1 MSADRHSMVRIFVAG
16 AALNAVIA
24 VVFAALIFIDSRQ
37 LLGISAWVKPLKF
50 AVTSFVYLGTLALFA
65 RHLPDSL
72 DETKGNRAAWIIS
85 AMIFGEVFFIG
96 LQSARGVT
104 SHFNQKTLIDGI
116 IYSVMGVMI
125 IVNTVV
131 FIRVFR
137 HFFRGEQKIS
147 GAYLSGIRWGA
158 VLFVIGSV
166 VGGAMSGLNR
176 HTIGIADGGPG
187 LPLVNFSTVAG
198 DLRIA
203 HFVGLHALQVL
214 PFLGWL
220 IARGAP
226 ARAMTAAGIVY
237 TVAFVFV
244 LVQAFLAQPLLRM
257 S

>member
-125 IVNTVV
+125 IINTVV

-214 PFLGWL
+214 PFIGWL
-220 IARGAP
+220 FARTAAP
-226 ARAMTAAGIVY
+226 RVVTAAGVLY
-237 TVAFVFV
+237 TAGFVFV
-244 LVQAFLAQPLLRM
+244 LAQAFLAKPLIRL
-257 S
+257 

>member
-1 MSADRHSMVRIFVAG
+1 MTADRRAMVRIFVA
-16 AALNAVIA
+16 ATALNAVLA

-50 AVTSFVYLGTLALFA
+50 ALTGFVYLGTLALFA

-72 DETKGNRAAWIIS
+72 SETKGNRAAWVIS

-104 SHFNQKTLIDGI
+104 SHFNQRTAIDGI

-131 FIRVFR
+131 FIRMMR
-137 HFFRGEQKIS
+137 HFFKGEQKIS
-147 GAYLSGIRWGA
+147 GPYLAGIRWGA

-166 VGGAMSGLNR
+166 VGGVMSGLNR

-214 PFLGWL
+214 PLIGWL
-220 IARGAP
+220 MARTATV
-226 ARAMTAAGIVY
+226 RAVTAAGVLY
-237 TVAFVFV
+237 AAAFVFV
-244 LVQAFLAQPLLRM
+244 LVQAFLAKPLIHL
-257 S
+257 

>member
-1 MSADRHSMVRIFVAG
+1 MVRIFVAG

-104 SHFNQKTLIDGI
+104 SHFNQKTAIDGI
-116 IYSVMGVMI
+116 VYSVMGVMI
-125 IVNTVV
+125 IINTVV
-131 FIRVFR
+131 FIRMMR
-137 HFFRGEQKIS
+137 HFFRGPQKIS
-147 GAYLSGIRWGA
+147 GSYLAGIRWGS

-166 VGGAMSGLNR
+166 VGGVMSGINR
-176 HTIGIADGGPG
+176 HTIGVPDGGPG

-198 DLRIA
+198 DLRVA
-203 HFVGLHALQVL
+203 HFLGLHALQIL
-214 PFLGWL
+214 PFFGW
-220 IARGAP
+220 IMARSQKAGLVS
-226 ARAMTAAGIVY
+226 AAGCLY
-237 TVAFVFV
+237 AAAFVLV
-244 LVQAFLAQPLLRM
+244 LVQAFLAKPFLRL
-257 S
+257 